1 MVKTRRIKMSET
13 DNTEVKK
20 KSIPKGVAKKSS
32 NVHSHVKGKIHSPS
46 IEEMIK
52 LCRPITV
59 SIRRCDSFDTPKIR
73 VEGKFLT

>member
-1 MVKTRRIKMSET
+1 MVKTRRMKISET

-20 KSIPKGVAKKSS
+20 KSILKSVAKMSS

-46 IEEMIK
+46 IEEMTK
-52 LCRPITV
+52 LCRPITI